1 MREVIGSV
9 IRQQWDRWNTRPAGK
24 AIFNR
29 MLRFMIPYTGTI
41 HPRVL
46 DLRPGYARVEMRD
59 RRAVRNHLQSVHAI
73 ALMNVAELTTGLAFS
88 YALPASARFILKS
101 LSMDY
106 LKKARGTLTA
116 ECTSVIPDTSV
127 QQEYRV
133 DSVVRD
139 VAGDVVARAQAVW
152 LLGPATLR

>member
-1 MREVIGSV
+1 MSEAGGSV

-29 MLRFMIPYTGTI
+29 MLRVMIPYTGTI
-41 HPRVL
+41 RPRVL
-46 DLRPGYARVEMRD
+46 ELRAGYARVEMRD

-88 YALPASARFILKS
+88 YALPGSTRFILKS

-116 ECTSVIPDTSV
+116 ECTSEIPDASERK
-127 QQEYRV
+127 EYRV
-133 DSVVRD
+133 ESVVRD
-139 VAGDVVARAQAVW
+139 LAGDIVARAQAVW
-152 LLGPATLR
+152 LLGPAKPR